1 MMQVFAVFLSNS
13 AVFCYFWIIIFRM
26 MKNIICIVVALAA
39 AFSACCARA
48 AGKAYVIPV
57 DREIGST
64 SWRIMK
70 SGLERAA
77 EEGADVI
84 ILHINTYGGA
94 VDAADSMRTRILNS
108 PISVVAFIDNTAASA
123 GALISIACDSIYM
136 RPGGSMGAATVVD
149 GSGEVLPDKYQSFMR
164 SMMRAT
170 AESHGKTR
178 RAGDTAEVWRRD
190 PLIAE
195 AMVDPRR
202 VAPGVDDDSTRVLS
216 FTTDEAIAHG
226 YCEGKAESIGEVVV
240 ERLGMG
246 DDCQI
251 SEYRPTAMDGVVGF
265 LSNPA
270 FQAILIMFIIG
281 GIYFELQ
288 HPGLGLPSVVALLA
302 AALYFAPLYIEGLAA
317 GWEIVAF
324 FVGILLILLEIF
336 VIPGFGITGILG
348 ILLTF
353 TSLVMAMLGNDIF
366 DFGPVTMDSI
376 MDAILI
382 VLVGLLLGVAV
393 VIYVTHK
400 IGSKGI
406 MRKSAL
412 EKEQRLDEG
421 YIGVPPELARY
432 VGGSGEAYTVLRP
445 GGKIR
450 IDGDVLDA
458 VSTGGFIDAGTPVKV
473 VKYENA
479 QLYVEPAE

>member
-1 MMQVFAVFLSNS
+1 
-13 AVFCYFWIIIFRM
+13 
-26 MKNIICIVVALAA
+26 MKHLASILVAIVAL
-39 AFSACCARA
+39 SACLAAEA
-48 AGKAYVIPV
+48 AGKAYVIPI

-70 SGLERAA
+70 NGMEQAA
-77 EEGADVI
+77 QEGADVI
-84 ILHINTYGGA
+84 VLHINTYGGA
-94 VDAADSMRTRILNS
+94 VDAADSMRTRIINC
-108 PISVVAFIDNTAASA
+108 PVPVVAFIDNTAASA

-136 RPGGSMGAATVVD
+136 RPGGSIGAATVVD
-149 GSGEVLPDKYQSFMR
+149 GAGEVLPDKYQSFMR

-170 AESHGKTR
+170 AESHGKT
-178 RAGDTAEVWRRD
+178 AIIDANGDTIQVWRRD

-216 FTTDEAIAHG
+216 FTTDEAIAHR
-226 YCEGKAESIGEVVV
+226 YCEGRAESVGEVVSQ
-240 ERLGMG
+240 RLGMG
-246 DDCQI
+246 NDCQI
-251 SEYRPTAMDGVVGF
+251 SEYRPTAMDNVVGF
-265 LSNPA
+265 LANPA

-317 GWEIVAF
+317 GWEILAF
-324 FVGILLILLEIF
+324 AVGLLLILLEIF

-366 DFGPVTMDSI
+366 DFRLITIDSI

-393 VIYVTHK
+393 VIYISHK

-412 EKEQRLDEG
+412 DKEQRLEEG

-432 VGGSGEAYTVLRP
+432 VGSQGEAHTVLRP

-450 IDGDVLDA
+450 IEGEVIDA

>member
-1 MMQVFAVFLSNS
+1 MRNLTCFLI
-13 AVFCYFWIIIFRM
+13 A
-26 MKNIICIVVALAA
+26 IVAAMAA
-39 AFSACCARA
+39 AGAW
-48 AGKAYVIPV
+48 AGGAYVIPV

-70 SGLERAA
+70 KGMEQA
-77 EEGADVI
+77 EQQQANVI

-108 PISVVAFIDNTAASA
+108 PIPVVAFIDNTAASA

-136 RPGGSMGAATVVD
+136 RPGGSIGAATVVD
-149 GSGEVLPDKYQSFMR
+149 GSGAVLPDKYQSFMR

-170 AESHGKTR
+170 AESHGKTLR
-178 RAGDTAEVWRRD
+178 DSAWVWRRD

-195 AMVDPRR
+195 AMVDPRT
-202 VAPGVDDDSTRVLS
+202 VAPVENDDSTRVLS
-216 FTTDEAIAHG
+216 FTADEALAHG
-226 YCEGKAESIGEVVV
+226 YCEGKAESISEIVTV
-240 ERLGMG
+240 RLGLG
-246 DDCQI
+246 SDCQI
-251 SEYRPTAMDGVVGF
+251 SQYEPTIMDGVVGF

-288 HPGLGLPSVVALLA
+288 QPGMGLPSVVALLA

-317 GWEIVAF
+317 GWEILAF
-324 FVGILLILLEIF
+324 FVGLLLILLEIF

-353 TSLVMAMLGNDIF
+353 TALVMAMLGNDIF
-366 DFGPVTMDSI
+366 DFGMITTGSI

-393 VIYVTHK
+393 VIYVSHK

-406 MRKSAL
+406 MRQSAL
-412 EKEQRLDEG
+412 DKEQRLEEG
-421 YIGVPPELARY
+421 YIGVPPELAKH
-432 VGGSGEAYTVLRP
+432 VGSLGEAYTVLRP
-445 GGKIR
+445 GGKVR
-450 IDGDVLDA
+450 IGSEVLDA
-458 VSTGGFIDAGTPVKV
+458 VSTGGFIDAGTRIKV

-479 QLYVEPAE
+479 QLYVEATD